1 MTVEYTQR
9 KSASCGVGSPDVTGL
24 YDPSTGS
31 IQYIVACPETK
42 QAAIIDS
49 VQDYDLR
56 AARLSFETAER
67 LATEVEA
74 QGLTV
79 AWVLDTHPHA
89 DHVTAS
95 NWLKNRFD
103 APNAIGEKTQEIAG
117 LWRGFYNLPNLDPIA
132 HYDKLWSDGDSFEI
146 GNLTAKVKLSPGHT
160 LGSIS
165 YHIGDAAFIHDTLM
179 HTDSGSARC
188 DFPGGSA
195 EDLWNSIQAILALPD
210 ETRLFVGHDYCTAG
224 RDPAWESTVADQ
236 RDNNTHI
243 GDGVSREAFLELRKT
258 RDATL
263 KLPDRMLTALQLN
276 LRAGQAPDTEADGN
290 SYLKIPLNQF

>member
-1 MTVEYTQR
+1 MTVEYLQR
-9 KSASCGVGSPDVTGL
+9 KNPSRGLGSPDVTGL
-24 YDPSTGS
+24 YDPDTGS

-49 VQDYDLR
+49 VQDFDLR
-56 AARLSFETAER
+56 AARLSLENAER
-67 LATEVEA
+67 LADEVEA
-74 QGLTV
+74 QGLSV
-79 AWVLDTHPHA
+79 AWILDTHPHA

-95 NWLKNRFD
+95 AWLKDRFG
-103 APNAIGEKTQEIAG
+103 APNAIGAKTKDIAE
-117 LWRGFYNLPNLDPIA
+117 LWQGFYNLPNLDPTV
-132 HYDKLWSDGDSFEI
+132 HYDALWSDGDSFEI
-146 GNLTAKVKLSPGHT
+146 GNLNAKVMLSPGHT

-195 EDLWNSIQAILALPD
+195 EDLWNSIQAILTLPD
-210 ETRLFVGHDYCTAG
+210 DTRLFIGHDYCTAG
-224 RDPAWESTVADQ
+224 RDPAWESTVAEQ
-236 RDNNTHI
+236 RARNTHI
-243 GDGVSREAFLELRKT
+243 GGGVSREAFLDLRTT

-263 KLPDRMLTALQLN
+263 KLPDRMLVALQLN
-276 LRAGQAPDTEADGN
+276 LRAGRTPEPETDGE